1 MSEEM
6 GRKLLTSMCIS
17 ASFLASKMLR
27 NLASKLY
34 VRCLSEPS
42 KFGLETA
49 DKDITVQMCAWKVL
63 NKPDKKCGLDSAGS
77 FECSN
82 NASHCMSG
90 LCVCVCV
97 SNCQAVQD
105 RAAKS

>member
-1 MSEEM
+1 MSKEI

-17 ASFLASKMLR
+17 ALFPASKMLR
-27 NLASKLY
+27 NLAFKLY
-34 VRCLSEPS
+34 VRCLSEPT

-63 NKPDKKCGLDSAGS
+63 NKQDKVCGLDSVGS

-90 LCVCVCV
+90 LCVCVFV
-97 SNCQAVQD
+97 
-105 RAAKS
+105 